1 MSRLKSLFSLRPVAE
16 IGLIIVGVLLALAV
30 DAWWDEMQDAAL
42 EAQVMRSLLSELAIV
57 SKTTSTLIERNSLMI
72 EQARRIAED
81 PGALDSD
88 VQLDLGILF
97 ASVPYDLRLRTYD
110 ELNSS
115 GRFHILSDRE
125 LRLLLVD
132 FDAKAEVLVGYEQ
145 QMQIQWN
152 RTARPV
158 LYRTTSFKELGT
170 PHVVLPNL
178 SDLGKQELLNVIV
191 DRGNFTMVHRR
202 MIQEF
207 LSIISKLENRI
218 ASILPD

>member
-145 QMQIQWN
+145 
-152 RTARPV
+152 
-158 LYRTTSFKELGT
+158 
-170 PHVVLPNL
+170 
-178 SDLGKQELLNVIV
+178 
-191 DRGNFTMVHRR
+191 
-202 MIQEF
+202 
-207 LSIISKLENRI
+207 
-218 ASILPD
+218 